1 MEGKTMKKFVRIMSV
16 ALVVVM
22 LCATLA
28 SCGKV
33 SGAYSAKIDVL
44 LASVEVTYD
53 FGAFGKVEMTVKGE
67 ALGTTD
73 TKTYEGGNHSF
84 FAGAKQTN
92 AQRNTAKYDACP
104 TEQKSQNTHCDIQ
117 GDFSSPM
124 GTGLPFGYVGMEKTR
139 RFA

>member
-1 MEGKTMKKFVRIMSV
+1 MKKFVRIMSV

-67 ALGTTD
+67 ALGATD
-73 TKTYEGGNHSF
+73 TKTYEGKYEITEKEDDKMEITFTFDDENDDTKTYGGTQSF
-84 FAGAKQTN
+84 SIDKENDTI
-92 AQRNTAKYDACP
+92 K
-104 TEQKSQNTHCDIQ
+104 I
-117 GDFSSPM
+117 
-124 GTGLPFGYVGMEKTR
+124 GLVTYKKVEK
-139 RFA
+139 